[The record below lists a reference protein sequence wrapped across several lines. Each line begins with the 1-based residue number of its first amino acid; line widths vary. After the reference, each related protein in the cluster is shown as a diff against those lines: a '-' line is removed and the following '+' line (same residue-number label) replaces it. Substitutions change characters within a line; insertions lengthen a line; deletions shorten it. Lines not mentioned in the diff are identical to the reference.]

1 MTKQSRR
8 QLERDCRAH
17 VRSLAMTL
25 LKNMNINKKIK
36 EKRGRAAELEKLL
49 SSQEVLSDPEK
60 LKELNREYSDIRSC
74 LDIAEN
80 LLKVSGAKD
89 EAECTLVEAED
100 DEMRALAEEELERL
114 TEDEER
120 LTIELEAA
128 LVPPE
133 PMDSKNCYIEIRAGT
148 GGDEAALFAADLF
161 RMYTRFAE
169 RRGWQMKVTSSS
181 RTDLDGFKEVIFLI
195 EGANAYRDLKY
206 ESGVHRVQRIP
217 DTEKQGRV
225 HTSTATVAVM
235 PEAEDIDIKIEPKD
249 IRVDTFLA
257 SGHGG
262 QSVQTT
268 YSAVR
273 ITHIPTDT
281 VVQCQDERSQ
291 TQNKERA
298 MGILRARIFAM
309 EEEKRRL
316 EKAAMRKGQI
326 GTGERSEKI
335 RTYNYP
341 QDRITDHR
349 IKESW
354 HNIEGILDGNLEP
367 IIVALRRAVSA
378 EDNDEH

>member
-1 MTKQSRR
+1 
-8 QLERDCRAH
+8 
-17 VRSLAMTL
+17 
-25 LKNMNINKKIK
+25 MNINKKIK

-49 SSQEVLSDPEK
+49 SSQEVLSDTQK
-60 LKELNREYSDIRSC
+60 LKELNREYNGIREC
-74 LDIAEN
+74 LDIAED

-89 EAECTLVEAED
+89 EAKRTAAEAGD
-100 DEMRALAEEELERL
+100 DEMHTLAVEELERL
-114 TEDEER
+114 TGDEER
-120 LTIELEAA
+120 LTLELEAA
-128 LVPPE
+128 LAPPE

-169 RRGWQMKVTSSS
+169 RRGWKTKTTSSS

-235 PEAEDIDIKIEPKD
+235 PEAEDIDIKIEPNE

-273 ITHIPTDT
+273 ITHIPTGT

-291 TQNKERA
+291 AQNKERA
-298 MGILRARIFAM
+298 LGILRARLFAI
-309 EEEKRRL
+309 EEEKRRSR
-316 EKAAMRKGQI
+316 EAAMRKGQI

-367 IIVALRRAVSA
+367 IIVALRSA
-378 EDNDEH
+378 ASTQNDE